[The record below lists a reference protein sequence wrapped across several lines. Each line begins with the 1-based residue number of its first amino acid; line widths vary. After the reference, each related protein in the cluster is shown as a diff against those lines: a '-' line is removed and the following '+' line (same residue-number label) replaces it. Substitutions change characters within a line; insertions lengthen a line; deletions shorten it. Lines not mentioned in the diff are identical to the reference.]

1 MNIEITRRVPARLT
15 FIFAQRTDTA
25 DLVQDAAI
33 KEYLNSQEFNVV
45 SPVRNFSLVRELVV
59 RGVDGCAH
67 SQVSYL
73 SHAYKFILRRLS
85 FVSGWSLFGSSTSTA
100 S

>member
-33 KEYLNSQEFNVV
+33 KEYLNS
-45 SPVRNFSLVRELVV
+45 PVRNFSLVRELVV
-59 RGVDGCAH
+59 RGVDGCA
-67 SQVSYL
+67 QVSYL

-85 FVSGWSLFGSSTSTA
+85 FVSGWSLFGSSTPTA